1 MHLEIITPEK
11 MLFSGEIDLVK
22 LPGTTGSFEILIN
35 HAPLISTLM
44 AGRIKVKDINGVVSY
59 FTISGGVA
67 EVLHNQV
74 KVLVES

>member
-11 MLFSGEIDLVK
+11 TLFSGDIDIIK

-59 FTISGGVA
+59 FEISSGLV
-67 EVLHNQV
+67 EVLNNQV
-74 KVLVES
+74 KVLAET